1 MAQNS
6 SKSSKAKLKSRSV
19 ACVSNKHRKTSPRW
33 ASDGPFSYDALK
45 RLAGWLRPFI
55 KPFLLCFA
63 ICLVSLASI
72 MRASVPY
79 ADDMAR
85 EFNGGYDFN
94 SAFNRYSAS
103 MLSYVLNANR
113 ILQNLSPLTWVI
125 AMAIVA
131 IGCVIVTYNLCQRK
145 IKYAPLILSCVAVVN
160 PLAIGCWV
168 FIYDAPGMALS
179 FLASILP
186 IVFWWR
192 LLAMMER
199 SWSEWSPNDKRYLLK
214 FGLFSTASLLIMWTS
229 YQAMSGFLP
238 VLVCSMAFIG
248 LLYGR
253 KLRVVLKTAVLYAV
267 PYILAAILFLVI
279 FPSAQGL
286 DGYRAVSMPGIAEL
300 PIVVLRNLHS
310 YVSVI
315 VHSLNKVQ
323 TVVAVLIVVGFL
335 VSVCQIARKG
345 KALRVWQVLL
355 LTFVFLA
362 VVIPISYG
370 AYILLDP
377 PASIGIDVP
386 FGRTSVGAGLVAAI
400 VLMITAIASNE
411 MNCWLLIVPG
421 MYFLYICIAY
431 NIALGNALDG
441 QHDYTNFR
449 VDEAL
454 YDIARFDEGNTKVNV
469 STYGTVNSSLEVQ
482 KLMERY
488 PSARLVYWD
497 DGVNNWVLGMYVKHR
512 QYSDDNIKVENYDS
526 AAYQDE
532 CSGAEVL
539 SSTHYHEIRR
549 KADGDM
555 CLLFK

>member
-1 MAQNS
+1 MLNRRREMGTHGM
-6 SKSSKAKLKSRSV
+6 SKGL
-19 ACVSNKHRKTSPRW
+19 
-33 ASDGPFSYDALK
+33 FSYDALK
-45 RLAGWLRPFI
+45 GLAGWLRPFI

-63 ICLVSLASI
+63 ICLVSLVSI

-85 EFNGGYDFN
+85 EFDGGYDFN

-103 MLSYVLNANR
+103 ILSYVLNANR
-113 ILQNLSPLTWVI
+113 ILQNLSPLTWVV

-131 IGCVIVTYNLCQRK
+131 IGCVIVTYNLCRRK
-145 IKYAPLILSCVAVVN
+145 IKYIPLILSCVAVAN

-179 FLASILP
+179 FLMSILP

-192 LLAMMER
+192 LLAAMER
-199 SWSEWSPNDKRYLLK
+199 SWQKWSPEDKRCLLK
-214 FGLFSTASLLIMWTS
+214 FGLFSTGALLIMWTS

-238 VLVCSMAFIG
+238 VLVCSMAFIC
-248 LLYGR
+248 LLYGGR
-253 KLRVVLKTAVLYAV
+253 LRTVLKTAALYVV

-279 FPSAQGL
+279 FPSAQGS
-286 DGYRAVSMPGIAEL
+286 DGYRAVSMPNIAEL
-300 PIVVLRNLHS
+300 PAVVLRNLHY

-315 VHSLNKVQ
+315 AHSLNKVQ
-323 TVVAVLIVVGFL
+323 AVVAILIVVSFL
-335 VSVCQIARKG
+335 VSVCQIVRKR
-345 KALRVWQVLL
+345 KTLRVWQVL
-355 LTFVFLA
+355 FLA
-362 VVIPISYG
+362 LLFLTVVIPISYG

-400 VLMITAIASNE
+400 VLMITAIASDE
-411 MNCWLLIVPG
+411 MNCWLLVVPG

-431 NIALGNALDG
+431 NIALGNALSG

-454 YDIARFDEGNTKVNV
+454 YDVARFGEGDTKVNV
-469 STYGTVNSSLEVQ
+469 STYGTVNSSLEMQ

-488 PSARLVYWD
+488 PSARLVYWG
-497 DGVNNWVLGMYVKHR
+497 DGVNNWVLGMYIKHR
-512 QYSDDNIKVENYDS
+512 QYFGDNIKVENYDS
-526 AAYQDE
+526 ATYQDE
-532 CSGAEVL
+532 CSGANVL
-539 SSTHYHEIRR
+539 SSTHYHEISR